1 MVKRNW
7 YEIKVIRNGKIYTK
21 WKTTGTSKNNVVSN
35 LTPEG
40 KESYKKGKLKI
51 MRSKPLFS

>member
-1 MVKRNW
+1 MVRRNW

-21 WKTTGTSKNNVVSN
+21 WKTTGTSKSNVVSN
-35 LTPEG
+35 LTSEG

-51 MRSKPLFS
+51 TRSKPLFS